1 MALSYSYVLQKN
13 VSQQPMT
20 RRPTKQIRFHGH
32 TPVPAE
38 TDFVCSTSSNPNIFL
53 LSPADA
59 SGRRG
64 QMLLN
69 PKSQFELAQRLR
81 TSGITLGEAYSFM
94 SSLYFRGKLSY
105 AATFANQTHDQ
116 PSIQIITPTRGLL
129 SPHTT
134 LNLSDLSDLGLERIL
149 EKNPRYRDPLERDL
163 RKLSESLGTEGKV
176 IFLGSLGTKR
186 YIPLLK
192 EILGNRIL
200 VPRDFLGMGNMKR
213 GAVLLRCV
221 REHRQL
227 SYVTLADTEVTRKPK
242 LGPSKRQRT

>member
-1 MALSYSYVLQKN
+1 MATETQFL
-13 VSQQPMT
+13 
-20 RRPTKQIRFHGH
+20 GA
-32 TPVPAE
+32 TP
-38 TDFVCSTSSNPNIFL
+38 SNPNIFL
-53 LSPADA
+53 LSPADS

-64 QMLLN
+64 RMLVN

-81 TSGITLGEAYSFM
+81 TTGITLGEAYSFM
-94 SSLYFRGKLSY
+94 SSLYFRGKLAY
-105 AATFANQTHDQ
+105 AAAFSSQSHDL

-129 SPHTT
+129 SPHTAV
-134 LNLSDLSDLGLERIL
+134 NLADLAELGVERIL

-163 RKLSESLGTEGKV
+163 RKLSESLGTDGKV

-192 EILGNRIL
+192 EILGHRIL
-200 VPRDFLGMGNMKR
+200 IPRDFLGMGNMQR

-227 SYVTLADTEVTRKPK
+227 TYVTLADTEIMRRQKPAS
-242 LGPSKRQRT
+242 SKGQRT